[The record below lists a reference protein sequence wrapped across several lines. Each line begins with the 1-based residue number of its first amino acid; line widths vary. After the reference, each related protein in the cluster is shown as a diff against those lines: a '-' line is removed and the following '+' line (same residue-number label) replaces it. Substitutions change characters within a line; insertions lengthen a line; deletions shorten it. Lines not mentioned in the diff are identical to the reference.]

1 MENNTIRWTAASF
14 SISGS
19 VMQALAIIKLQWV
32 AWILLMIS
40 VLLWSYIAYTD
51 KDKARLTQQI
61 VFLLLSILAIYN
73 WFQHSH

>member
-1 MENNTIRWTAASF
+1 MKNNTLRWIAASF

-19 VMQALAIIKLQWV
+19 VMQAMAIIRLQWV

-61 VFLLLSILAIYN
+61 VFLFLSALAIYN
-73 WFQHSH
+73 WFKHSH